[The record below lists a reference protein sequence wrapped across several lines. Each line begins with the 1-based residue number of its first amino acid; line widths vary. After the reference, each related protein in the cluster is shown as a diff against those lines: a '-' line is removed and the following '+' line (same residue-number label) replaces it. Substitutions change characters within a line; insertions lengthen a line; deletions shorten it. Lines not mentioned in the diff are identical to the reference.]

1 MSDTLAAAVTGTV
14 PALARPGG
22 LAAACTRWL
31 EAGKPLALATI
42 VATEGSAPRPLGTT
56 MVIGEGG
63 LVRGSLSGGC
73 VESDLIEQGLEVLAS
88 GVPER
93 RTYGYTDA
101 AAWEV
106 GLMCGGSID
115 VLVQPL
121 PAPDPAAG
129 LDALLDGAPGALL
142 WSLDEPSRRLALP
155 VPLADEAGEW
165 EGPLAEL
172 LGGADGP
179 GATDEADATDEAS
192 ATGGACEPV
201 LSVDPALVR
210 RLAAQLAARTAAGE
224 TGIIVLP
231 VDCGLPADGIPALPA
246 PDAPE
251 LFLLV
256 RRPAPRLIVSGT
268 TDLAAALLA
277 QGRTL
282 GYDTTV
288 VDPRSTFLTRERFP
302 AADRIVVARPD
313 RYLREEQAAGRL
325 DHRTVIACLGH
336 DPKIDDPLVETALSL
351 PVAYVGA
358 MGSRRTHHERIRR
371 LLERGV
377 TTTQLEALHSP
388 IGLDLGGSTPAEFAL
403 SVMAEVVAE
412 RTGRAAAQP
421 LRTTI
426 GPLHGS
432 IPA

>member
-1 MSDTLAAAVTGTV
+1 MSDTLAA
-14 PALARPGG
+14 PLPGG

-73 VESDLIEQGLEVLAS
+73 VESDLIEQGLEVLAT

-121 PAPDPAAG
+121 AAPDPAAG

-165 EGPLAEL
+165 EGPLAAL

-179 GATDEADATDEAS
+179 DATDEADAT
-192 ATGGACEPV
+192 GGPV
-201 LSVDPALVR
+201 HSVDPALVR
-210 RLAAQLAARTAAGE
+210 RLAAQLAARTSAGE
-224 TGIIVLP
+224 TGIIALP
-231 VDCGLPADGIPALPA
+231 ADCGLPAEGIPALPA

-256 RRPAPRLIVSGT
+256 RRPAPRLIVNGT

-313 RYLREEQAAGRL
+313 RYLREEDEAGRL

-336 DPKIDDPLVETALSL
+336 DPKIDDPLIETALSL

-377 TTTQLEALHSP
+377 TTTQLQALHSP
-388 IGLDLGGSTPAEFAL
+388 NGLDLGGSTPAEFAL

-412 RTGRAAAQP
+412 RTGRAAARP
-421 LRTTI
+421 LRTTT

>member
-1 MSDTLAAAVTGTV
+1 MSDTLAA
-14 PALARPGG
+14 PLPRG

-73 VESDLIEQGLEVLAS
+73 VESDLIEQGLEVLAT

-121 PAPDPAAG
+121 ATPHPAAG

-165 EGPLAEL
+165 EGPLAAL

-179 GATDEADATDEAS
+179 GATDEAGATS
-192 ATGGACEPV
+192 GPGATGGPV
-201 LSVDPALVR
+201 HSVDPALVR
-210 RLAAQLAARTAAGE
+210 RLAAQLAARTSAGE
-224 TGIIVLP
+224 TGIIALP

-256 RRPAPRLIVSGT
+256 RRPAPRLIVNGT

-288 VDPRSTFLTRERFP
+288 VDPRSTFLIRERFP

-313 RYLREEQAAGRL
+313 RYLREEDEAGRL

-336 DPKIDDPLVETALSL
+336 DSKIDDPLVETALSL

-377 TTTQLEALHSP
+377 TTTQLQALHSP

-412 RTGRAAAQP
+412 RTGRAAARP
-421 LRTTI
+421 LRTTT

>member
-1 MSDTLAAAVTGTV
+1 MSDTLAT
-14 PALARPGG
+14 PLPGG

-73 VESDLIEQGLEVLAS
+73 VESDLIEQGLEVLAT

-121 PAPDPAAG
+121 AAPHPAAG

-165 EGPLAEL
+165 EGPLAAL

-179 GATDEADATDEAS
+179 DATDEAG
-192 ATGGACEPV
+192 ATGGPV
-201 LSVDPALVR
+201 HSVDPALVR
-210 RLAAQLAARTAAGE
+210 RLAAQLAARTCAGE
-224 TGIIVLP
+224 TGIIALP

-246 PDAPE
+246 PDAPD

-256 RRPAPRLIVSGT
+256 RRPAPRLIVNGT

-313 RYLREEQAAGRL
+313 RYLREEDEAGRL

-336 DPKIDDPLVETALSL
+336 DSKIDDPLVETALSL

-377 TTTQLEALHSP
+377 TTTQLQALHSP

-412 RTGRAAAQP
+412 RTGRAAARP
-421 LRTTI
+421 LRTTT

>member
-1 MSDTLAAAVTGTV
+1 MSDTLAA
-14 PALARPGG
+14 PLPGG

-42 VATEGSAPRPLGTT
+42 VETEGSAPRPLGTT

-73 VESDLIEQGLEVLAS
+73 VESDLIEQGLEVLAT

-106 GLMCGGSID
+106 GLMCGGGID

-121 PAPDPAAG
+121 AAAG

-165 EGPLAEL
+165 EGPLAAL

-179 GATDEADATDEAS
+179 DATDEADAT
-192 ATGGACEPV
+192 GGPV
-201 LSVDPALVR
+201 HSVDPALVR
-210 RLAAQLAARTAAGE
+210 RLAAQLAARTSAGE
-224 TGIIVLP
+224 TGIIALP
-231 VDCGLPADGIPALPA
+231 VDCGLPAEGIPALPA

-256 RRPAPRLIVSGT
+256 RRPAPRLIVNGT

-313 RYLREEQAAGRL
+313 RYLREEDEAGRL

-377 TTTQLEALHSP
+377 TTTQLQALHSP

-412 RTGRAAAQP
+412 RTGRAAARP
-421 LRTTI
+421 LRTTT

>member
-1 MSDTLAAAVTGTV
+1 MSDTLTA
-14 PALARPGG
+14 PLPGG

-73 VESDLIEQGLEVLAS
+73 VESDLIEQGLEVLAT

-121 PAPDPAAG
+121 AAPDPAAG

-155 VPLADEAGEW
+155 VPLADDAGEW
-165 EGPLAEL
+165 EGPLAAL
-172 LGGADGP
+172 LAGADGP
-179 GATDEADATDEAS
+179 GAT
-192 ATGGACEPV
+192 GGASEP
-201 LSVDPALVR
+201 LLFVDPALVR

-224 TGIIVLP
+224 TGVVSLP
-231 VDCGLPADGIPALPA
+231 TGCGLPAEGIPALPA

-268 TDLAAALLA
+268 TDLVAALLA

-313 RYLREEQAAGRL
+313 RYLREEDEAGRL

-358 MGSRRTHHERIRR
+358 MGSRRTHDERIRR

-377 TTTQLEALHSP
+377 TIARLESLHSP

-403 SVMAEVVAE
+403 SVMAEVVAG

-421 LRTTI
+421 LRTTT

>member
-1 MSDTLAAAVTGTV
+1 MSDILAS
-14 PALARPGG
+14 PLPGG

-73 VESDLIEQGLEVLAS
+73 VESDLIEQGLEVLAT

-121 PAPDPAAG
+121 AAPDPAAG

-142 WSLDEPSRRLALP
+142 WNLDEPSRRLALP
-155 VPLADEAGEW
+155 VPLADDAGEW
-165 EGPLAEL
+165 EGPLAAL
-172 LGGADGP
+172 LAGADGP
-179 GATDEADATDEAS
+179 GATGEADAT
-192 ATGGACEPV
+192 GGASEPV
-201 LSVDPALVR
+201 LFVDPALVR

-224 TGIIVLP
+224 TGIVSLP
-231 VDCGLPADGIPALPA
+231 TGCGLAAEGIPALPA

-313 RYLREEQAAGRL
+313 RYLREEDEAGRL

-358 MGSRRTHHERIRR
+358 MGSRRTHDERIRR

-377 TTTQLEALHSP
+377 TIAQLEALHSP
-388 IGLDLGGSTPAEFAL
+388 IGMDLGGSTPAEFAL

-412 RTGRAAAQP
+412 RTGRAAAAP
-421 LRTTI
+421 LRTTT
-426 GPLHGS
+426 GPLHGR

>member
-1 MSDTLAAAVTGTV
+1 MSDTLAA
-14 PALARPGG
+14 PLPGG

-73 VESDLIEQGLEVLAS
+73 VESDLIEQGLEVLAT

-106 GLMCGGSID
+106 GLMCGGGID

-121 PAPDPAAG
+121 AAPHPAAG

-165 EGPLAEL
+165 EGPLAAL

-179 GATDEADATDEAS
+179 GATDEGD
-192 ATGGACEPV
+192 ATGGPGATGGPV
-201 LSVDPALVR
+201 HSVDPALVR
-210 RLAAQLAARTAAGE
+210 RLAAQLAARTSAGE
-224 TGIIVLP
+224 TGIIALP
-231 VDCGLPADGIPALPA
+231 FDCGLPAEGIPGLPA

-256 RRPAPRLIVSGT
+256 RRPAPRLIVNGT

-288 VDPRSTFLTRERFP
+288 VDPRSTFLTSERFP

-313 RYLREEQAAGRL
+313 RYLREEDEAGRL

-377 TTTQLEALHSP
+377 TTTQLQALHSP

-412 RTGRAAAQP
+412 RTGRAAARP
-421 LRTTI
+421 LRTTT

>member
-1 MSDTLAAAVTGTV
+1 MSDTLTA
-14 PALARPGG
+14 PLPGG

-73 VESDLIEQGLEVLAS
+73 VESDLIEQGLEVLAT

-121 PAPDPAAG
+121 AAPDPAAG

-155 VPLADEAGEW
+155 VPLADDAGEW
-165 EGPLAEL
+165 EGPLAAL
-172 LGGADGP
+172 LAGADGP
-179 GATDEADATDEAS
+179 GATGEADAT
-192 ATGGACEPV
+192 GGASEPV
-201 LSVDPALVR
+201 LFVDPALVR

-224 TGIIVLP
+224 TGIVSLP
-231 VDCGLPADGIPALPA
+231 TGCGLLAAGIPALPA

-302 AADRIVVARPD
+302 AADRVVVARPD
-313 RYLREEQAAGRL
+313 RYLREEDEAGRL

-358 MGSRRTHHERIRR
+358 MGSRRTHDERIRR

-377 TTTQLEALHSP
+377 TTAQLEALHSP

-421 LRTTI
+421 LRTTT
-426 GPLHGS
+426 GPLHGR